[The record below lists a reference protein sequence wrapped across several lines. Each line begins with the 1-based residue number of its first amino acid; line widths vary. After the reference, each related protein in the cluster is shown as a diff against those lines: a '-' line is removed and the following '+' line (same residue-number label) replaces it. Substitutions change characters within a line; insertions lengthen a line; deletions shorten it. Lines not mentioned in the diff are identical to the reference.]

1 MKVSTARYALPT
13 VLKELEPLR
22 DLLGALPAVFP
33 TEDDHRIRP
42 LAIGIDK
49 PLVAMAVARGTDADH
64 AATVVRQVLR
74 RYCRSGAYMSALNQ
88 PDALRHALD
97 GTPIEPVAEAHK
109 IARRPKP
116 PAAHLIAQR
125 LESFVMSVAVKAI
138 KVTVVLDPRVLR
150 PAPAGADVV
159 LDVTTEGGL
168 AARARLNPKSYRK
181 ALDAVRE
188 QGPDNVAVILQGRM
202 VTPGEIIDA
211 GISAMPKKA

>member
-1 MKVSTARYALPT
+1 MKASTARYALPAD
-13 VLKELEPLR
+13 LKALEPLR
-22 DLLGALPAVFP
+22 DLLGDLPAVFP
-33 TEDDHRIRP
+33 TEDDCRLRP
-42 LAIGIDK
+42 LALGIDK
-49 PLVAMAVARGTDADH
+49 HLIALAATRGADADQ

-88 PDALRHALD
+88 PDALRHAFD
-97 GTPIEPVAEAHK
+97 GTPVEPVADTHK

-116 PAAHLIAQR
+116 EATSPVAPR
-125 LESFVMSVAVKAI
+125 LEPFIMSVAVKAI
-138 KVTVVLDPRVLR
+138 KVTIVLDPHVLR

-159 LDVTTEGGL
+159 LEVTMEGGI

-188 QGPDNVAVILQGRM
+188 QGPDNATLILQGRM

-211 GISAMPKKA
+211 GIAVMPK